1 MEWVQVINCSGWHG
15 CRLYRLAGEE
25 MDLMEEVLKSAD
37 FSGETDLK
45 DRLRAQLFDEN
56 DIPSLKKD
64 DLTGGKNNGKQNSFA
79 RELSL
84 DELDFVTAAGDAH
97 YQRKKSSVEDVL
109 NPLKKPFEDRI

>member
-1 MEWVQVINCSGWHG
+1 
-15 CRLYRLAGEE
+15 

-45 DRLRAQLFDEN
+45 DRLRAQLFNEN
-56 DIPSLKKD
+56 NISSLKKD

>member
-1 MEWVQVINCSGWHG
+1 
-15 CRLYRLAGEE
+15 

-56 DIPSLKKD
+56 NIPSLKKD
-64 DLTGGKNNGKQNSFA
+64 DLTGGKHKGKQNSFA

-97 YQRKKSSVEDVL
+97 YQDANYQRKKSSVEDVL
-109 NPLKKPFEDRI
+109 NPLKQPFEDRI

>member
-1 MEWVQVINCSGWHG
+1 
-15 CRLYRLAGEE
+15 

-56 DIPSLKKD
+56 NIPSLKKD
-64 DLTGGKNNGKQNSFA
+64 DLTGGKNNGKQNAFA

-97 YQRKKSSVEDVL
+97 YQDANYQRKKSSVEDVL

>member
-1 MEWVQVINCSGWHG
+1 
-15 CRLYRLAGEE
+15 

-45 DRLRAQLFDEN
+45 DRLRAQLFNEN
-56 DIPSLKKD
+56 NISSLKKD
-64 DLTGGKNNGKQNSFA
+64 DLTGGKHKGKQNSFA

-97 YQRKKSSVEDVL
+97 YQDANYQRKESSVEDVL
-109 NPLKKPFEDRI
+109 NPLKQPFEDRI